1 MCQPSGTGSQQLHR
15 GRKHVELK
23 RMCTSQMQLASG
35 RPAAEASTCSNSDP
49 AILNSSVVSASPCN
63 TKLMNVSSK
72 LVSFSYAPRWFN
84 SNSIRAFFFI
94 HWFSLHRSVPNDRPI
109 WPHTVKIS
117 ACCCEVRRG
126 NVCALASTMPYTA
139 QLIFEALLAEDVAAS
154 RAHSNSFVVAM

>member
-23 RMCTSQMQLASG
+23 RMCTSQMQLPSG

-63 TKLMNVSSK
+63 TKLIDVSSK
-72 LVSFSYAPRWFN
+72 LVSFSSAPRWFN

-94 HWFSLHRSVPNDRPI
+94 RWFSLHRS
-109 WPHTVKIS
+109 
-117 ACCCEVRRG
+117 
-126 NVCALASTMPYTA
+126 CALASTMPYTA